1 LPVLKPVLKSVL
13 ASVPASTPRKLLV
26 RRSSSDRSQFTRRIV
41 QFVFLALNAWI
52 GIQFLLW
59 ARYFE
64 SNGTTLYVSRPAGVD
79 GWLPIAGLMNLKY
92 LFLTHTFPAIHPAA
106 AVLMGVFV
114 LASLLLKKSFCSWL
128 CPIGT
133 ISEYLWKLGRRL
145 FRRSLQLPRWLDI
158 PMRGLKYLL
167 LAFFLLIVVSMSA
180 QALADFMQ
188 APFGILAD
196 VKMLGFFRNIGV
208 VGIAVMAAL
217 VLLSVVIQNFW
228 CRFLCPYGALLGLV
242 SVVSPVKI
250 RRDKNAC
257 IDCAKCAKA
266 CPSHLPVDQLV
277 QVRSVECTGC
287 MECVAV
293 CPAEHAL
300 QFALP
305 PRPVSLNVLPDAAS
319 MIETS
324 ASRWKGRILDPRFV
338 AAALAILF
346 FGLVGLARLTDH
358 WQTHLSREVYMQLV
372 PNADTFSH

>member
-1 LPVLKPVLKSVL
+1 MPVLKPVLKSVL

-266 CPSHLPVDQLV
+266 CPSHLPVDKLI

>member
-1 LPVLKPVLKSVL
+1 MPVL
-13 ASVPASTPRKLLV
+13 ASAPRKPLV
-26 RRSSSDRSQFTRRIV
+26 RRTSPDRSQAIRRAV
-41 QFVFLALNAWI
+41 QYAFLVLNLWI

-59 ARYFE
+59 VRFFE
-64 SNGTTLYVSRPAGVD
+64 SGGSTLYVNRPAGVD

-92 LFLTHTFPAIHPAA
+92 LFLTRTFPAIHPAA
-106 AVLMGVFV
+106 AVLMVVFL

-133 ISEYLWKLGRRL
+133 LSEYLWKLGRRL
-145 FRRSLQLPRWLDI
+145 FRRGLQIPRWLDC
-158 PMRGLKYLL
+158 PLRGLKYLL

-180 QALADFMQ
+180 QALGDFMQ

-196 VKMLGFFRNIGV
+196 VKMLGFFRNIGLI
-208 VGIAVMAAL
+208 GIAVMATL
-217 VLLSVVIQNFW
+217 VLLSIVIQNFW

-250 RRDKNAC
+250 RRDENAC

-266 CPSHLPVDQLV
+266 CPSHLPVDRLI

-287 MECVAV
+287 LECVAV

-305 PRPVSLNVLPDAAS
+305 PRPIAPTLPAAAQ
-319 MIETS
+319 S
-324 ASRWKGRILDPRFV
+324 AANTASARWKGRILQPRFV

-346 FGLVGLARLTDH
+346 FGLIGWARLTDH